1 MVNSEASSL
10 NEPPFNSYRQ
20 RVLPFFIRESPK
32 ALLLHKGDKKDQIHT
47 SVPLSSER
55 WQDGGFRSISVRRF
69 VAGMVVLCRI

>member
-32 ALLLHKGDKKDQIHT
+32 ALLLHKGDKK
-47 SVPLSSER
+47 
-55 WQDGGFRSISVRRF
+55 RSNSHQCSAVF
-69 VAGMVVLCRI
+69 